1 MKVQNIKT
9 HLYCITPTITPIF
22 ATQNHALLLDF
33 LCFGRR
39 SGSRC
44 PFLFEK
50 TMIERINLRDVR
62 VSGLGDVVE
71 YTLRYINPVGE
82 TIYKNFTN
90 FDALLT
96 DVYAAIGFS
105 YDKSVAI
112 VHDRVNW
119 NRCKAYNGSDY
130 TCSYNKNFKQWD
142 IDGFLPFAKVKNIIN
157 AYTNQSLRKENP
169 LPEYVPA
176 SATAPAIIKQV
187 AQAAAVK
194 ESEAKEVL
202 SGGYYA
208 YKSGELPDDFIV
220 FPQQYQK
227 NKDLRKTNDDAP
239 SGGNTLENIGS
250 GLGEIGT
257 YLLIGGVVLAGLY
270 ALTLLKK

>member
-1 MKVQNIKT
+1 
-9 HLYCITPTITPIF
+9 
-22 ATQNHALLLDF
+22 
-33 LCFGRR
+33 
-39 SGSRC
+39 
-44 PFLFEK
+44 
-50 TMIERINLRDVR
+50 
-62 VSGLGDVVE
+62 
-71 YTLRYINPVGE
+71 LRYINPVGE

-157 AYTNQSLRKENP
+157 AYTNLSLRKENP

-176 SATAPAIIKQV
+176 FTSRFLSLRHACSRSWRGLSSWHSSGMRRRKNSFMKCRNQRP
-187 AQAAAVK
+187 
-194 ESEAKEVL
+194 EV
-202 SGGYYA
+202 Y
-208 YKSGELPDDFIV
+208 I
-220 FPQQYQK
+220 
-227 NKDLRKTNDDAP
+227 
-239 SGGNTLENIGS
+239 
-250 GLGEIGT
+250 
-257 YLLIGGVVLAGLY
+257 
-270 ALTLLKK
+270 